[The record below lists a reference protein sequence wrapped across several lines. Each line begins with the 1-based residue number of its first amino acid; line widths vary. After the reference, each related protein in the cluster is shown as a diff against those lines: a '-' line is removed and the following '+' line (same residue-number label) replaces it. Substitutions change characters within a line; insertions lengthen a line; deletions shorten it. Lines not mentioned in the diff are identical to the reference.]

1 MGPLLS
7 IRNLET
13 HFFSAGKVIR
23 AIDGIS
29 FDIQEGEVFGVVGE
43 TGCGK
48 SVTALSILR
57 LIPFPPGK
65 IVEGEIRFKGKN
77 LLELPLDQM
86 RAYRGKEISM
96 IFQEPMTSLNPVF
109 RIGEQMCEVIRLHQ
123 GLSKG
128 KALEAAVAMLE
139 RVRMP
144 DARKVA
150 SQYPHQLS
158 GGMRQRV
165 MIAMELSCRP
175 ALLIADEPTTA
186 LDVTIQA
193 QILRLL
199 KEMQAE
205 MGTSILLITHDLGVV
220 AEMCDR
226 VAVMYAGSIVEQAEA
241 VEIFENPK
249 HPYTQGL
256 WGAILNQEK
265 ESLAVIRGTVPD
277 LTPPAA
283 ANHPACPCFRPRRR
297 GRRYRDFTHSPC
309 RLLPLRRGVYAMT
322 AALLEVKHLKKHFAV
337 TRGRAREKV
346 FVRAV
351 DGVDFTIARGE
362 TLGLVGESGCGKTT
376 VGRLIIRLI
385 GPTEVRSYSKRDL
398 APGQEDTTRFA
409 PVFRSSSGPL
419 PPDT

>member
-1 MGPLLS
+1 MTGPLLT

-13 HFFSAGKVIR
+13 HFFSAGKVVR
-23 AIDGIS
+23 ALDGIS
-29 FDIQEGEVFGVVGE
+29 FEILEGEVFGLVGE

-65 IVEGEIRFKGKN
+65 IVAGSIRFKDRDI
-77 LLELPLDQM
+77 LSLPPDQM
-86 RAYRGKEISM
+86 RAFRGKEISM

-109 RIGEQMCEVIRLHQ
+109 RIGDQMREVIMLHQ
-123 GLSKG
+123 RLG
-128 KALEAAVAMLE
+128 KTAAWEAAVQMLQ
-139 RVRMP
+139 RVRIP

-150 SQYPHQLS
+150 RQYPHQLS

-199 KEMQAE
+199 KEMKKE

-241 VEIFENPK
+241 IEIFEQPK

-256 WGAILNQEK
+256 WGAIPLIDQEK
-265 ESLAVIRGTVPD
+265 ESLAVIPGTVPD
-277 LTPPAA
+277 L
-283 ANHPACPCFRPRRR
+283 
-297 GRRYRDFTHSPC
+297 
-309 RLLPLRRGVYAMT
+309 
-322 AALLEVKHLKKHFAV
+322 
-337 TRGRAREKV
+337 
-346 FVRAV
+346 
-351 DGVDFTIARGE
+351 
-362 TLGLVGESGCGKTT
+362 
-376 VGRLIIRLI
+376 GRLPQGCKFHPRCPHRFEPCD
-385 GPTEVRSYSKRDL
+385 GERPPMVEVS
-398 APGQEDTTRFA
+398 PGHHAACYLYGGR
-409 PVFRSSSGPL
+409 PHP
-419 PPDT
+419 